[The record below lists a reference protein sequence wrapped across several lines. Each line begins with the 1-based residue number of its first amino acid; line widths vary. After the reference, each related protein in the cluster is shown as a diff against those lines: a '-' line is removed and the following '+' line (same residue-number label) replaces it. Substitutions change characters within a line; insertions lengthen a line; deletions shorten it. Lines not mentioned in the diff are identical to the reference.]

1 MVILSSA
8 QIHDWD
14 AYTIRQKPI
23 RSIDLM
29 EIASTRCVQ
38 WLWQRTLPHQPI
50 AVFCGKG
57 NNGGDGLAIGR
68 LLSARGRKVA
78 VYILEA
84 GQKGTDD
91 FQENLAGLHQ
101 TPAEIVYL
109 QSPDHFP
116 VLSAGTMIVDALF
129 GTGLNRKLEGLA
141 AALVEKINSYGAEVV
156 SIDMPSGMLADG
168 SSRGFPVIT
177 ATHTLSF
184 QCMKLAFM
192 LPENEAHTG
201 VVHILEI
208 GLMPGFLAQLQCDT
222 LLLDI
227 DLVRAIYKPRKR
239 FSHKGNYG
247 HALLIAGSKGMMGAA
262 VLAARACLR
271 SGVGKLSCLSPEC
284 GYSIMQ
290 TAVPEAMCSTNG
302 DDYLTAP
309 PGHLEQYAA
318 IGIGP
323 GMGTRDEQAVLIKE
337 LLSGYKHPLLADA
350 DALNLLAKQ
359 PDLLSQLPAFSII
372 TPHPA
377 EFDRLFGPQSNDFE
391 RIEAARKA
399 AARMGIIIILKGHHT
414 LIAMP
419 GGNAFFNSTGNPGMA
434 TGGSGDVL
442 SGIITGLLAQQYA
455 PEQAALLGVFLHG
468 LAGDCA
474 AKRMSEEAMIA
485 GDIVDHLGEA
495 FLRLVNHPTP

>member
-29 EIASTRCVQ
+29 ETAATRCVQ

-50 AVFCGKG
+50 ALFCGKG

-116 VLSAGTMIVDALF
+116 VLAAGTVIVDALF

-156 SIDMPSGMLADG
+156 SIDMPSGMLADR
-168 SSRGFPVIT
+168 SSKGFPVVT

-227 DLVRAIYKPRKR
+227 DLIRAIYKPRRR
-239 FSHKGNYG
+239 FSHKGNFG
-247 HALLIAGSKGMMGAA
+247 HALMIAGSRGMMGAA
-262 VLAARACLR
+262 VLATRACLR
-271 SGVGKLSCLSPEC
+271 SGVGKLTCLTPEC
-284 GYSIMQ
+284 GYSIVQ
-290 TAVPEAMCSTNG
+290 SAVPEAMCKTSG
-302 DDYLTAP
+302 DDYITAVP
-309 PGHLEQYAA
+309 ENLEQYAVV
-318 IGIGP
+318 GIGP
-323 GMGTRDEQAVLIKE
+323 GIGAREEQLLLVKE
-337 LLSGYKHPLLADA
+337 LLSACTRPILADA
-350 DALNLLAKQ
+350 DALNLLAKHT
-359 PDLLSQLPAFSII
+359 DLLAQLPAFSII

-377 EFDRLFGPQSNDFE
+377 EFDRLFGTQPDDFA
-391 RIEAARKA
+391 RIETARKSAARL
-399 AARMGIIIILKGHHT
+399 GIIIILKGHHT

-442 SGIITGLLAQQYA
+442 SGIITGLLAQQYV

-468 LAGDCA
+468 LAGNCA
-474 AKRMSEEAMIA
+474 AKRRSEEALIA
-485 GDIVDHLGEA
+485 GDIVDYLGEA
-495 FLRLVNHPTP
+495 YLHLSQHPNA